1 MELWFPSWGSGSGS
15 GQGLRWL
22 TLPGPRVWNLRHTPA
37 CWASGTRSKDPPRTL
52 LPLTALGQDQAEGPA
67 QAGIG
72 AGWASWA
79 GQMMAAQEEDMVRPR
94 PAAGGSQPKT
104 ESKSNF
110 QNVGNILLQI
120 FSEQESKIF
129 KPLMREP
136 AE

>member
-1 MELWFPSWGSGSGS
+1 MVSLLGKRQWKWTEPEMAHSPWPLGLEPQAHSSLL
-15 GQGLRWL
+15 GQQDQ
-22 TLPGPRVWNLRHTPA
+22 V
-37 CWASGTRSKDPPRTL
+37 KDPPRTL
-52 LPLTALGQDQAEGPA
+52 LPLTVLGQDQVEGPA

-79 GQMMAAQEEDMVRPR
+79 GQMMAAQEGDMVRPR
-94 PAAGGSQPKT
+94 PAAGGGQPKT